1 MGKTLPYE
9 HLEVGASEKS
19 IQNILAF
26 SKATKQL
33 KLQRLPKELGELFNN
48 QKSPHSR
55 AFFIS
60 THWYCAT

>member
-33 KLQRLPKELGELFNN
+33 KLKHSPQQLGELFRN
-48 QKSPHSR
+48 
-55 AFFIS
+55 
-60 THWYCAT
+60 

>member
-26 SKATKQL
+26 SKATNLL
-33 KLQRLPKELGELFNN
+33 KLKSAPQELGELFKN
-48 QKSPHSR
+48 
-55 AFFIS
+55 
-60 THWYCAT
+60 

>member
-26 SKATKQL
+26 SKATMQV
-33 KLQRLPKELGELFNN
+33 KLQSLPDELGELFKN
-48 QKSPHSR
+48 
-55 AFFIS
+55 
-60 THWYCAT
+60 

>member
-48 QKSPHSR
+48 
-55 AFFIS
+55 
-60 THWYCAT
+60 

>member
-26 SKATKQL
+26 SKATKQVN
-33 KLQRLPKELGELFNN
+33 LQSLPDELGELFKN
-48 QKSPHSR
+48 
-55 AFFIS
+55 
-60 THWYCAT
+60 

>member
-9 HLEVGASEKS
+9 HLGVGASEKS

-33 KLQRLPKELGELFNN
+33 KFKHSPQQLGELFKN
-48 QKSPHSR
+48 
-55 AFFIS
+55 
-60 THWYCAT
+60 

>member
-33 KLQRLPKELGELFNN
+33 KFKHLPQQLGELFKN
-48 QKSPHSR
+48 
-55 AFFIS
+55 
-60 THWYCAT
+60 

>member
-1 MGKTLPYE
+1 MILRTQEAALYEKSQTKPMGKTLPYE

-33 KLQRLPKELGELFNN
+33 KLESSPKELGEIFKN
-48 QKSPHSR
+48 
-55 AFFIS
+55 
-60 THWYCAT
+60 

>member
-1 MGKTLPYE
+1 MKPMGKTLPYE

-33 KLQRLPKELGELFNN
+33 KLGSSPKELGEIFKN
-48 QKSPHSR
+48 
-55 AFFIS
+55 
-60 THWYCAT
+60 